1 MIVKDRVPWL
11 KMLFTFHGSTLPFIW
26 PRILGITLFSALIT
40 WIELRYGIEQK
51 YSLTDRPFTLI
62 GLALGIFLG
71 FRNNAAYDRFWEGR
85 KLWGQLINTSR
96 SFARQVL
103 TLIGPQ
109 ADSPPELRPFQE
121 NLVRHT
127 IAYVYALRHHLRDTD
142 PFDELRAFLP
152 ESDIQNLRRY
162 KNVPVA
168 ILQDMGDGVRAAW
181 DQGWVSEFHL
191 PILEKSLTMFT
202 DIQGGCE
209 RIKNTPI
216 PYAYTVLIHRL
227 VAFYCF
233 FLPFGIV
240 QSVGTL
246 TPVVVLLISHAF
258 FGLDEIGDEI
268 EDPFDTDPQ
277 SLPLVAMCR
286 TIEINLLQSI
296 DAPEIPDVIKPVQRI
311 LP

>member
-1 MIVKDRVPWL
+1 MLVKKQVPWL
-11 KMLFTFHGSTLPFIW
+11 RMLFTYHGSSLPFIW
-26 PRILGITLFSALIT
+26 RRIVGITLFSVFVT
-40 WIELRYGIEQK
+40 WMEIHYQLDDR

-85 KLWGQLINTSR
+85 KLWGQLVNTSR

-103 TLIGPQ
+103 TLINPPDQ
-109 ADSPPELRPFQE
+109 DPPELRPYQE
-121 NLVRHT
+121 DLVRQT

-142 PFDELRAFLP
+142 PFEDIARFLP
-152 ESDIQNLRRY
+152 PASVQRLREYR
-162 KNVPVA
+162 NVPVA
-168 ILQDMGDGVRAAW
+168 LLQQMGLQVRAAW
-181 DQGWVSEFHL
+181 DRGWVSAYHL
-191 PILEKSLTMFT
+191 PALDQSLTTLT

-240 QSVGTL
+240 QTVGPL
-246 TPVVVLLISHAF
+246 TPIVVLLISHAF

-277 SLPLVAMCR
+277 SLPLDALCR
-286 TIEINLLQSI
+286 TIEVNLLQAI
-296 DAPEIPDVIKPVQRI
+296 DAPDVPEMLEPVDGI

>member
-1 MIVKDRVPWL
+1 MLVKKRVGWL
-11 KMLFTFHGSTLPFIW
+11 RVLFTFHGSSLPFTW
-26 PRILGITLFSALIT
+26 RRILGITMFSVFVT
-40 WIELRYGIEQK
+40 WLELYYQLDQR

-71 FRNNAAYDRFWEGR
+71 FRNNAAYDRYWEGR
-85 KLWGQLINTSR
+85 KLWGQLVNTSR
-96 SFARQVL
+96 SFTRQVL
-103 TLIGPQ
+103 TLVGPQ
-109 ADSPPELRPFQE
+109 DQTPLELRPFQE
-121 NLVRHT
+121 GLVRQT

-142 PFDELRAFLP
+142 PFADLERFVPA
-152 ESDIQNLRRY
+152 EDVQRLRRH
-162 KNVPVA
+162 KNIPVA
-168 ILQDMGDGVRAAW
+168 LLQEMGLQVRTAW
-181 DQGWVSEFHL
+181 DRGWMTAYHL
-191 PILEKSLTMFT
+191 PALDKSLTTLT

-240 QSVGTL
+240 HTVGPL
-246 TPVVVLLISHAF
+246 TPIVVLLIAHAF

-277 SLPLVAMCR
+277 SLPLNALCR
-286 TIEINLLQSI
+286 TIEIILLQAI
-296 DAPEIPDVIKPVQRI
+296 DAIEVPEMLLPVRGI
-311 LP
+311 LS